1 MSHRLIP
8 LLLPIALLAS
18 ADAPAADLGRLFH
31 TPEERAKL
39 ERQYFVAAESG
50 TGPARTLVV
59 NGVIQREG
67 GKRIM
72 WVNGEQKAAGT
83 ADPRTPASVPVVLP
97 GKTEPVQVKVGQ
109 RLLLDQAEPSPDK

>member
-1 MSHRLIP
+1 MNRRVTA
-8 LLLPIALLAS
+8 LLLPVALFAS
-18 ADAPAADLGRLFH
+18 GGAAAADLGRLFH

-39 ERQYFVAAESG
+39 DRQYFVSAESG
-50 TGPARTLVV
+50 EGPARTLIV

-83 ADPRTPASVPVVLP
+83 ADSRTPASVPVVLP
-97 GKTEPVQVKVGQ
+97 GKTDPVQVKVGQ
-109 RLLLDQAEPSPDK
+109 RLLLDQAEPSPGK